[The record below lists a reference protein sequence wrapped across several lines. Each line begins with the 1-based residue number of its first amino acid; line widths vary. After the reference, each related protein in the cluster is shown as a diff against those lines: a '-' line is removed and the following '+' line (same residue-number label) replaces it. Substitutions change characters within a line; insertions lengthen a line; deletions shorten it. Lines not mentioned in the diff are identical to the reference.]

1 MKLIYVVGAGCT
13 GPTSNPY
20 KGEPALKVTV
30 TVTVASEAEGQNAA
44 RREFRRLHGHTHAIR
59 YVELSNK

>member
-1 MKLIYVVGAGCT
+1 MKLTYVIGAGCT

-20 KGEPALKVTV
+20 KGEPAVKVKVTV
-30 TVTVASEAEGQNAA
+30 EAETEAAGGNAA

-59 YVELSNK
+59 FVELSNK